1 MERRIGSLETEH
13 AHTRAILDMHVTECG
28 AANSRTAKAL
38 DRLNDAIE
46 HMATKVEGAARRIHS
61 RIDHIVWS
69 AGGTFIGALA
79 AALGWLLTHWRPA

>member
-38 DRLNDAIE
+38 DRLNDAIDR
-46 HMATKVEGAARRIHS
+46 MATKVEGAARRIHS
-61 RIDHIVWS
+61 RIDRIVWS
-69 AGGTFIGALA
+69 IVGTFIGVLA